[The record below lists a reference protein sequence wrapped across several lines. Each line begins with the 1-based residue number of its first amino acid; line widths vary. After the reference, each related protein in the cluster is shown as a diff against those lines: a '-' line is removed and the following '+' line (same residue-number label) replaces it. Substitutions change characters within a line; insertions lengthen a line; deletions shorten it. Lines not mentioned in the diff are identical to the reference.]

1 MKSAMNRTA
10 ATFTSSTSTLLLTLA
25 TAPQETHASA
35 PPSKQDGNG
44 PQDAG
49 IGRGLLGGSRVHL
62 LELGEG
68 VALLDALDDSAVLH
82 LRVVEHGDLVG
93 APCWGSA
100 EEAPRVR
107 AGYRQ
112 ARIDLT
118 VLGYQIVNTGV

>member
-1 MKSAMNRTA
+1 MKPAMNRTA

-35 PPSKQDGNG
+35 PPSKQEQDGSG

-93 APCWGSA
+93 APCW
-100 EEAPRVR
+100 
-107 AGYRQ
+107 
-112 ARIDLT
+112 
-118 VLGYQIVNTGV
+118 